1 MNFHKEKKKR
11 KNASTKQQ
19 QRVKRATRALVQRA
33 RAGRGVYSAKAGR
46 LREEFNFPFSFSA
59 LKLSRDKYFKCASII
74 CISFLLHDRN
84 MTHKG
89 KNGFLQFSIIFLG
102 SLRIEGKASS

>member
-1 MNFHKEKKKR
+1 MPAVLH
-11 KNASTKQQ
+11 
-19 QRVKRATRALVQRA
+19 
-33 RAGRGVYSAKAGR
+33 SAKAGR

-74 CISFLLHDRN
+74 CISFLLHERN
-84 MTHKG
+84 MTHNG

-102 SLRIEGKASS
+102 SLRIEGKASSYSRVRLFTHNIKYDKKN